1 MDVGLLALRLLL
13 AAALYAFLAT
23 LALFLWR
30 DLRGATV
37 GRVATHPEARL
48 VLIEAGKTALEP
60 GTVFPLQDV
69 TSLGRAPAN
78 GIVLNDPFISTHH
91 ALVSWREARW
101 WLEDLGSKNGT
112 TLNGEPVSRPT
123 VVSAGDLIG
132 VGQVVLR
139 LEEATA

>member
-13 AAALYAFLAT
+13 AAALYAFLAA
-23 LALFLWR
+23 LAVLLWR
-30 DLRGATV
+30 DLRGATA
-37 GRVATHPEARL
+37 GRVVAHPDVRL
-48 VLIEAGKTALEP
+48 VVIEAGQTALAP
-60 GTVFPLQDV
+60 GMAFPLQDV

-78 GIVLNDPFISTHH
+78 GIVLNDPFVSTHH
-91 ALVSWREARW
+91 ALISWREARW

-123 VVSAGDLIG
+123 VMSVGDLIG